1 MSAKTRGQ
9 GYEPSWTEVTI
20 GALLSVIIG
29 ALLGVVYLVVKP
41 VVSVK
46 EMPKEEELDR
56 SAVYYVEGGR
66 DTAKA
71 KDAAAKRKAFIGGTP
86 VVLNEH
92 ELKSLAA
99 PAAAPGKPPAP
110 APKPAAPGAKPA
122 APAPAAVALTGAGYT
137 AGVINFRLHDSQLQI
152 GVPVKVDLFGLELNV
167 VVQTRGTFVQKGE
180 VFAFEPATM
189 LVGSCP
195 VDRLPA
201 ARAYIMEKFIH
212 TQKVPEDISKAWT
225 KLTEVAVIG
234 SALKLTMP

>member
-41 VVSVK
+41 VVTVK
-46 EMPKEEELDR
+46 EMPKDEEVDR
-56 SAVYYVEGGR
+56 SATYFIEGGR
-66 DTAKA
+66 DGAKSR
-71 KDAAAKRKAFIGGTP
+71 DATAKRKAFIGGTP

-92 ELKSLAA
+92 ELNSYVT
-99 PAAAPGKPPAP
+99 PAAAPA
-110 APKPAAPGAKPA
+110 KPAAPGAKPA
-122 APAPAAVALTGAGYT
+122 ATAPAAPAAGFT
-137 AGVINFRLHDSQLQI
+137 PGVVNFRLHDSQLQI

-167 VVQTRGTFVQKGE
+167 VVQTRGTFVQKGD
-180 VFAFEPATM
+180 VFTFEPATM

-201 ARAYIMEKFIH
+201 ARSYLMDKVFGS
-212 TQKVPEDISKAWT
+212 QKVPEDISKAWA